1 MINKNLVYLFFIT
14 ITLASSLVLADGP
27 LTITTSSG
35 CPTGVSGD
43 GSCPE
48 GYPGGAVCRDS
59 GARVRWISSGNAIQ
73 SIYKKSGSEGS
84 LQGCNGNGPAEYQC
98 SAVGSSGTYIE
109 YNVQLDGC
117 QVFDPT
123 IIIR

>member
-1 MINKNLVYLFFIT
+1 MKNKNPLYLVFIT
-14 ITLASSLVLADGP
+14 ATLVSSLVLADGP
-27 LTITTSSG
+27 LTITTSGG
-35 CPTGVSGD
+35 CPTGVSSD
-43 GSCPE
+43 GSCPA

-73 SIYKKSGSEGS
+73 SIYKKPDSAGE
-84 LQGCNGNGPAEYQC
+84 LQGCTSNGPAEYQC
-98 SAVGSSGTYIE
+98 SAVGSSGTSIN

-117 QVFDPT
+117 SVFDPT